1 MMKIKKKLNIIN
13 VSDSL
18 NYVVCGMKY
27 RGEVLIVDFGVDEGV
42 EEDKF
47 YVVLVEVVVIVV
59 VVIVVVVVVEVEV
72 EVEGWVS

>member
-1 MMKIKKKLNIIN
+1 MKGSNILMMKIKKKLNIIN

-47 YVVLVEVVVIVV
+47 YVVLNDGEIVEVV
-59 VVIVVVVVVEVEV
+59 E
-72 EVEGWVS
+72 

>member
-27 RGEVLIVDFGVDEGV
+27 RREVLIVDLGVDERV

-47 YVVLVEVVVIVV
+47 YVVLNDGEIVEVV
-59 VVIVVVVVVEVEV
+59 E
-72 EVEGWVS
+72 